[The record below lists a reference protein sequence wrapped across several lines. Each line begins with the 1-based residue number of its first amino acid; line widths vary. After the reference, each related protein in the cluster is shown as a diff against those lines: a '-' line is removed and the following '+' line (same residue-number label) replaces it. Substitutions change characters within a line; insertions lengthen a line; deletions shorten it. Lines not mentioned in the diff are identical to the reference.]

1 MELVDLRKKPEIMRH
16 TVLLILLFTGS
27 VHTFFAQ
34 EAEKLKKYQSI
45 ISKHTYS
52 KGDTIVVGEIGK
64 NVFSAKK
71 KYTGIFVKD
80 KKNVCGYSELDTVIA
95 GSPCILKN
103 ILSFGEHCSFD
114 FKNSVVFELQ
124 GPNNRTLY
132 MPIEKALQAKELI
145 VFTNPKNWKGIE
157 VLDDR
162 TIFLLNLE
170 YSKGTSADNALK
182 YCKLA
187 DPAKG
192 KAYEFNQG
200 EFKKEKAEWNKK
212 LDVPR
217 KQVNLKDTFII
228 RVPVYLNKYI
238 FEKGEFQ
245 VFDNPDAYGSKPL
258 KYASDSKVL
267 FDNYKTFS
275 TIKAAKPNADFF
287 LNVNT
292 ADYNGNRKAYGE
304 IKAICTSITKDPTV
318 MVTADN
324 PGINILHFTI
334 LEISVVDSENMK
346 YNYIGTKKK

>member
-1 MELVDLRKKPEIMRH
+1 MRNIL
-16 TVLLILLFTGS
+16 LLILFFSSS
-27 VHTFFAQ
+27 VGVLFAQ
-34 EAEKLKKYQSI
+34 EAEKLKKYQSTV
-45 ISKHTYS
+45 SKFTYS
-52 KGDTIVVGEIGK
+52 KGDTIVVGDIAK
-64 NVFSAKK
+64 NVFTNKK
-71 KYTGIFVKD
+71 KYTAIFVKD
-80 KKNVCGYSELDTVIA
+80 KKNVCGFTEFDSVIS
-95 GSPCILKN
+95 GSACIIKN
-103 ILSFGEHCSFD
+103 ILSFQEHCTFE

-132 MPIEKALQAKELI
+132 MPIDKALQAKELI
-145 VFTNPKNWKGIE
+145 VFTNPVKWKKIDF
-157 VLDDR
+157 LDDR

-192 KAYEFNQG
+192 KTFDFNP
-200 EFKKEKAEWNKK
+200 EAFEKEKAEWVKK
-212 LDVPR
+212 LDLAR

-228 RVPVYLNKYI
+228 RVPVYLNKYV
-238 FEKGEFQ
+238 FEKGEFL
-245 VFDNPDAYGSKPL
+245 VFDNPEAYGSKPL

-267 FDNYKTFS
+267 FDNYKAFS
-275 TIKAAKPNADFF
+275 SIKSAKSHADFF

-292 ADYNGNRKAYGE
+292 PDYNGNRKTYGE

-334 LEISVVDSENMK
+334 LEISVVDSENQN
-346 YNYIGTKKK
+346 YNYVGKRSK

>member
-1 MELVDLRKKPEIMRH
+1 MRRIF
-16 TVLLILLFTGS
+16 LLILLFTGS
-27 VHTFFAQ
+27 AHTFFAQ
-34 EAEKLKKYQSI
+34 EAEKLKKYQSTV
-45 ISKHTYS
+45 SKYTYS
-52 KGDTIVVGEIGK
+52 KGDTVVIGDVGK

-71 KYTGIFVKD
+71 KYMGIFVKN
-80 KKNVCGYSELDTVIA
+80 KKNVCGYSELDSVIA
-95 GSPCILKN
+95 GSKCVIKN
-103 ILSFGEHCSFD
+103 ILSFGEHCTFD

-124 GPNNRTLY
+124 GPNNLPLF

-145 VFTNPKNWKGIE
+145 VFTSPFNPKGLDY
-157 VLDDR
+157 LDDR

-170 YSKGTSADNALK
+170 YSKGTSEDNAFK

-192 KAYEFNQG
+192 KAYEFNQD
-200 EFKKEKAEWNKK
+200 EFEKEKAVWVKK
-212 LDVPR
+212 LDAAR

-228 RVPVYLNKYI
+228 RVPVYLNKYV

-258 KYASDSKVL
+258 KFASDSKVL
-267 FDNYKTFS
+267 FDNYKAFS

-292 ADYNGNRKAYGE
+292 ADYNGNRKSYGE
-304 IKAICTSITKDPTV
+304 IKAICTSINKDPKV
-318 MVTADN
+318 IVTADN

-334 LEISVVDSENMK
+334 LEISVVDSENYE
-346 YNYIGTKKK
+346 YNYIGAKK

>member
-1 MELVDLRKKPEIMRH
+1 MRKTILL
-16 TVLLILLFTGS
+16 TLLLIASAHSL
-27 VHTFFAQ
+27 FAQ
-34 EAEKLKKYQSI
+34 EAEKLKKYQSTV
-45 ISKHTYS
+45 SKQTYS
-52 KGDTIVVGEIGK
+52 KGDTIVIGEIGK

-80 KKNVCGYSELDTVIA
+80 KKNVCGYSELDSLIA
-95 GSPCILKN
+95 GSKCIIKN
-103 ILSFGEHCSFD
+103 ILSFQEHCSFD

-124 GPNNRTLY
+124 GPTNKSLF
-132 MPIEKALQAKELI
+132 MPIEKAVQAKELI
-145 VFTNPKNWKGIE
+145 VFTNPNTWKGIDL
-157 VLDDR
+157 LDDR
-162 TIFLLNLE
+162 TIFLLNME

-187 DPAKG
+187 DPAQG
-192 KAYEFNQG
+192 KAYEFNTG
-200 EFKKEKAEWNKK
+200 EFEKVKAEWIRK
-212 LDVPR
+212 LDLAQ
-217 KQVNLKDTFII
+217 KQVNLKDTFLI
-228 RVPVYLNKYI
+228 RVPVYLNKYA
-238 FEKGEFQ
+238 FDKGEFL

-267 FDNYKTFS
+267 FDNYKAFS

-334 LEISVVDSENMK
+334 LEISVVDSENLK
-346 YNYIGTKKK
+346 YNYIGGKRK